1 MIFRFV
7 KKNNFVTRFSIEGDY
22 VRVKLKPIHHE
33 RELDVEG
40 LIAKVKERVGNPRR
54 VVYGVFSDDL
64 STATTRLQG
73 RTEKLLI
80 QL

>member
-22 VRVKLKPIHHE
+22 VRVKLKPIHHN
-33 RELDVEG
+33 REIDIEN

-54 VVYGVFSDDL
+54 VVYGVLADDL
-64 STATTRLQG
+64 LTASTRLQG
-73 RTEKLLI
+73 RTDKLSI